1 MSNAHILQTILEGFA
16 ILAIIFGFIFEDRL
30 IAFEDR
36 LIKKL
41 KRRLKK
47 GKERSKRADIVKFV
61 PYSEQTR
68 AAR

>member
-1 MSNAHILQTILEGFA
+1 MSDTHILQTILEGFA

-30 IAFEDR
+30 IAFEDK

-41 KRRLKK
+41 KRKLKK
-47 GKERSKRADIVKFV
+47 SKERSKRADIVKYV
-61 PYSEQTR
+61 SRPEQIR